1 MGSRPLR
8 MKVRWG
14 CPPRVLSPPPHRTQS
29 WRPCLPG
36 QPWAS
41 GWRSTDRPVP
51 SPHGWTIGFSER
63 GAAHNRVLP
72 RCLSSRRCMRSW
84 RVRGWP
90 LSRPEA
96 ARPPPP
102 SSLPSTAEWPGGTRA
117 FPRWRERSRCTCA
130 HETPPLGGTVRVSR
144 PRPVSW
150 QPLSRPK
157 LTVLRARQPPPC
169 TPWLSCRFTKPRRS
183 NRCTRVVPT
192 RGWCRSCARRLTSLY
207 ERRKSRRGPSGRRCP
222 PWWSRSAISG
232 STWQRWRTS
241 TKHAFS
247 TPPSPREGCSATP
260 SRASPSSSR
269 RYSSRPR
276 RSSTS
281 CPGMRH
287 HPPLPPG
294 PGLSLPVA
302 VGALLRPPELLRPR
316 PNRHI
321 GRCVEPLAGERRP
334 PRPSQAPS
342 RPGNRRSG
350 PDAGNPEM
358 LEFALSQETARTAP
372 LLPPVEGREE
382 NLLFRFVSVP
392 PLVQG
397 PAVPTFSKK
406 EQFPFPPGSQVHG
419 TTVCDA
425 LPPHSRPRPILPVA
439 KRVRFGDDIPP
450 HAPLASPVRD
460 PGSLVRM
467 PQNAPPSVPSTP
479 TPFRCTTTGT
489 SIVPLEPLAQRLEAW
504 LTLPSLS
511 RWLTRTI
518 RLGYAI
524 QFARRPPKFNG
535 VLETSVAVRNAP
547 VLREEIAVLL
557 AKDAIEPVPPAEMRQ
572 GFYSPY
578 FIVPKK
584 GGGLRPILD
593 LRVLNRALHKLPF
606 KMLTHRRMIKCIQPQ
621 DWFAAIDL
629 KDAYFH
635 VSILPRHRPFLRFA
649 FEGRAWQY
657 RVLPFGLSLSPRVF
671 TKVVEGALT
680 PLREVGV
687 RILNYLDDWLIL
699 AQSREQLGD
708 HRDLVLRHL
717 SQLGLRVNWE
727 KSKLSPVQRISFL
740 GVELDSVSMTA
751 RLTEERAQAVLNCLS
766 SFRGR
771 NVVPLKQFQRLLGHM
786 ASAAAVTP
794 QGIASYETTSA
805 LATLPG
811 PEVGMAPRYTASR
824 YLPAVSPLPQPLD
837 RPCLSTGRGAP
848 RTSVPAYCCH
858 NRCLQHGLGRY
869 MQRAGS
875 LGALDRAPTA
885 LAHQLPGAVGSA
897 FSLAAVPATAV
908 GQARAS
914 PHGQHC
920 GGLVYQP
927 AGGYT
932 ITPHVTARPPS
943 PPLESHAVQVTACC
957 SHPGAAQSC
966 GRRALT
972 TAHVPRRVA
981 TPSRDDPADLESI
994 RGSSGRPVCLP
1005 RVLPLPAVLLPDRGP
1020 PRHRRTGT
1028 QLASGLTQVCVS
1040 PSEPTRTDIVQAQ
1053 GGRGAGPAGC
1063 APLAHPD
1070 LVSRTHFPRD
1080 STSLAHSSEEG
1091 PPFSGALHHMA
1102 PASRSMEPPCVA
1114 PGRDAAD
1121 LTGLPP
1127 AVVETIIQARAPS
1140 TRQAYALKWSLF
1152 ATWCSSRR
1160 EDPRKC
1166 MIGVVLSFLQER
1178 LERRLSP
1185 STLKVYVAAIAAHH
1199 DAVDGR
1205 SLGKHD
1211 LIVRFLKGARRMNPS
1226 RPPLVPSWDLSIVLA
1241 GLQRGPFEPL
1251 DSVELKFL
1259 SLKTA
1264 LLTALTSIK
1273 RVGDLQAFSVSEE
1286 CLVFGPVYSHVV
1298 LRPRPGYVPKVP
1310 TTPFR
1315 DQVVNLQAL
1324 PSEEAD
1330 PALALLCPIRALRI
1344 YVTRTRSIRSSEQL
1358 FVCHGGQQKG
1368 KAVSKQRLAHW
1379 IVEAVALAYQSQGDP
1394 CPLGVRAHST
1404 RSVASSHALAHGASL
1419 ADICR
1424 AAGWATPNT
1433 FARFYNLRVEPVS
1446 SRVLGK

>member
-1 MGSRPLR
+1 MPFRPCPSGCGRFLSADDGHDRCLQCLGRRHAEAAFVDDSCVCCGRMSMISLRSRLSFMKGLAPSVATHADLSGSSRGSPADALGDLR
-8 MKVRWG
+8 VTVRASPPG
-14 CPPRVLSPPPHRTQS
+14 TPPRTSYSSRSEHPVRFPGDFAGLSHGAPSISFGAPSVDRMS
-29 WRPCLPG
+29 IA
-36 QPWAS
+36 AS
-41 GWRSTDRPVP
+41 GDGFTSSEDEGAVGLPPSGVVATAAPDPELTAMLARAAVSIGLEVNRPPSPEPSRLDDWFLGAGRGLKPRPAPVP
-51 SPHGWTIGFSER
+51 FFPEVHEELTSSWMAPFTARSRSSASSVLTTLDGGVARGDAGIPVER
-63 GAAHNRVLP
+63 
-72 RCLSSRRCMRSW
+72 
-84 RVRGWP
+84 
-90 LSRPEA
+90 
-96 ARPPPP
+96 
-102 SSLPSTAEWPGGTRA
+102 
-117 FPRWRERSRCTCA
+117 RWERSRCTCA

-169 TPWLSCRFTKPRRS
+169 MPWLSCRFTKPRRS

-192 RGWCRSCARRLTSLY
+192 QGWCRSCARRLTSLY
-207 ERRKSRRGPSGRRCP
+207 ECQCP
-222 PWWSRSAISG
+222 
-232 STWQRWRTS
+232 T
-241 TKHAFS
+241 
-247 TPPSPREGCSATP
+247 
-260 SRASPSSSR
+260 
-269 RYSSRPR
+269 
-276 RSSTS
+276 
-281 CPGMRH
+281 
-287 HPPLPPG
+287 
-294 PGLSLPVA
+294 
-302 VGALLRPPELLRPR
+302 
-316 PNRHI
+316 
-321 GRCVEPLAGERRP
+321 
-334 PRPSQAPS
+334 
-342 RPGNRRSG
+342 
-350 PDAGNPEM
+350 
-358 LEFALSQETARTAP
+358 
-372 LLPPVEGREE
+372 
-382 NLLFRFVSVP
+382 
-392 PLVQG
+392 
-397 PAVPTFSKK
+397 
-406 EQFPFPPGSQVHG
+406 
-419 TTVCDA
+419 
-425 LPPHSRPRPILPVA
+425 
-439 KRVRFGDDIPP
+439 
-450 HAPLASPVRD
+450 
-460 PGSLVRM
+460 
-467 PQNAPPSVPSTP
+467 
-479 TPFRCTTTGT
+479 
-489 SIVPLEPLAQRLEAW
+489 
-504 LTLPSLS
+504 
-511 RWLTRTI
+511 
-518 RLGYAI
+518 
-524 QFARRPPKFNG
+524 
-535 VLETSVAVRNAP
+535 
-547 VLREEIAVLL
+547 
-557 AKDAIEPVPPAEMRQ
+557 
-572 GFYSPY
+572 
-578 FIVPKK
+578 
-584 GGGLRPILD
+584 
-593 LRVLNRALHKLPF
+593 
-606 KMLTHRRMIKCIQPQ
+606 
-621 DWFAAIDL
+621 
-629 KDAYFH
+629 
-635 VSILPRHRPFLRFA
+635 
-649 FEGRAWQY
+649 
-657 RVLPFGLSLSPRVF
+657 
-671 TKVVEGALT
+671 
-680 PLREVGV
+680 
-687 RILNYLDDWLIL
+687 
-699 AQSREQLGD
+699 
-708 HRDLVLRHL
+708 
-717 SQLGLRVNWE
+717 
-727 KSKLSPVQRISFL
+727 
-740 GVELDSVSMTA
+740 
-751 RLTEERAQAVLNCLS
+751 
-766 SFRGR
+766 
-771 NVVPLKQFQRLLGHM
+771 
-786 ASAAAVTP
+786 
-794 QGIASYETTSA
+794 
-805 LATLPG
+805 
-811 PEVGMAPRYTASR
+811 
-824 YLPAVSPLPQPLD
+824 VSPLPQPLD

-920 GGLVYQP
+920 SGLVYQP

-966 GRRALT
+966 GRRVLT
-972 TAHVPRRVA
+972 TAYVPRRVGN
-981 TPSRDDPADLESI
+981 PSRDGPADLESI

-1040 PSEPTRTDIVQAQ
+1040 PSEPTRTDTVQAQ

-1091 PPFSGALHHMA
+1091 PPFSGARHHMA

-1121 LTGLPP
+1121 LSGLPP

-1140 TRQAYALKWSLF
+1140 TRQTYALKWSLF
-1152 ATWCSSRR
+1152 TTWCSSRR
-1160 EDPRKC
+1160 EDPRRC
-1166 MIGVVLSFLQER
+1166 TIGVVLSFLQER

-1259 SLKTA
+1259 SLMTA

-1330 PALALLCPIRALRI
+1330 PALALLCPVRALRI
-1344 YVTRTRSIRSSEQL
+1344 YVTRTRSVRSSEQL

-1379 IVEAVALAYQSQGDP
+1379 IVEAVALAYQSQGEP

-1433 FARFYNLRVEPVS
+1433 FARFYNLRVEPVFFPCI
-1446 SRVLGK
+1446 G

>member
-1 MGSRPLR
+1 M
-8 MKVRWG
+8 
-14 CPPRVLSPPPHRTQS
+14 
-29 WRPCLPG
+29 
-36 QPWAS
+36 
-41 GWRSTDRPVP
+41 
-51 SPHGWTIGFSER
+51 
-63 GAAHNRVLP
+63 
-72 RCLSSRRCMRSW
+72 
-84 RVRGWP
+84 
-90 LSRPEA
+90 
-96 ARPPPP
+96 
-102 SSLPSTAEWPGGTRA
+102 
-117 FPRWRERSRCTCA
+117 
-130 HETPPLGGTVRVSR
+130 
-144 PRPVSW
+144 
-150 QPLSRPK
+150 
-157 LTVLRARQPPPC
+157 
-169 TPWLSCRFTKPRRS
+169 
-183 NRCTRVVPT
+183 
-192 RGWCRSCARRLTSLY
+192 
-207 ERRKSRRGPSGRRCP
+207 
-222 PWWSRSAISG
+222 
-232 STWQRWRTS
+232 
-241 TKHAFS
+241 
-247 TPPSPREGCSATP
+247 
-260 SRASPSSSR
+260 
-269 RYSSRPR
+269 
-276 RSSTS
+276 
-281 CPGMRH
+281 
-287 HPPLPPG
+287 
-294 PGLSLPVA
+294 
-302 VGALLRPPELLRPR
+302 
-316 PNRHI
+316 
-321 GRCVEPLAGERRP
+321 
-334 PRPSQAPS
+334 
-342 RPGNRRSG
+342 
-350 PDAGNPEM
+350 
-358 LEFALSQETARTAP
+358 
-372 LLPPVEGREE
+372 
-382 NLLFRFVSVP
+382 
-392 PLVQG
+392 
-397 PAVPTFSKK
+397 
-406 EQFPFPPGSQVHG
+406 
-419 TTVCDA
+419 CDA
-425 LPPHSRPRPILPVA
+425 LPPHSRPRPILPVV

-460 PGSLVRM
+460 PGSSVRM
-467 PQNAPPSVPSTP
+467 PQNAIHPYSLSLHHHRYVGCTVGAACTASGGVAHAAQPVSLAHAHNSTRLRDSVRQATSQVQRLSRDIGGSPERPCLAQGDCCPPGKGCNRAGPSSRDEAGVLQPLLHRTQERWWPSANPGSASLEPGFAQAPVQDADAQAHDQMHSAPGLVCSDRPEGRLLSRFDPSVTQTVSTVCVRRSGMAVQGP
-479 TPFRCTTTGT
+479 
-489 SIVPLEPLAQRLEAW
+489 PL
-504 LTLPSLS
+504 
-511 RWLTRTI
+511 
-518 RLGYAI
+518 
-524 QFARRPPKFNG
+524 
-535 VLETSVAVRNAP
+535 
-547 VLREEIAVLL
+547 
-557 AKDAIEPVPPAEMRQ
+557 
-572 GFYSPY
+572 
-578 FIVPKK
+578 
-584 GGGLRPILD
+584 
-593 LRVLNRALHKLPF
+593 RALP
-606 KMLTHRRMIKCIQPQ
+606 
-621 DWFAAIDL
+621 
-629 KDAYFH
+629 
-635 VSILPRHRPFLRFA
+635 VSPCVH
-649 FEGRAWQY
+649 EG
-657 RVLPFGLSLSPRVF
+657 
-671 TKVVEGALT
+671 
-680 PLREVGV
+680 
-687 RILNYLDDWLIL
+687 
-699 AQSREQLGD
+699 
-708 HRDLVLRHL
+708 
-717 SQLGLRVNWE
+717 
-727 KSKLSPVQRISFL
+727 
-740 GVELDSVSMTA
+740 
-751 RLTEERAQAVLNCLS
+751 
-766 SFRGR
+766 
-771 NVVPLKQFQRLLGHM
+771 
-786 ASAAAVTP
+786 
-794 QGIASYETTSA
+794 SA

-824 YLPAVSPLPQPLD
+824 YLPAVSPLPQPLN

-932 ITPHVTARPPS
+932 ITPHVRARPPS

-957 SHPGAAQSC
+957 SHPGAAQLC

-972 TAHVPRRVA
+972 TDHVPRRVA
-981 TPSRDDPADLESI
+981 TPCRDDPADLESI

-1020 PRHRRTGT
+1020 PRHRCTGT
-1028 QLASGLTQVCVS
+1028 QLASGLTQVRVS
-1040 PSEPTRTDIVQAQ
+1040 PSEPTRTDTVQAQ
-1053 GGRGAGPAGC
+1053 GGRGAGLAGC

-1070 LVSRTHFPRD
+1070 LVSRTHFPRN
-1080 STSLAHSSEEG
+1080 SMSLAHSFEEG
-1091 PPFSGALHHMA
+1091 PPFSGARHHMA

-1121 LTGLPP
+1121 LSGLPP

-1140 TRQAYALKWSLF
+1140 TRQAYALKWNLF
-1152 ATWCSSRR
+1152 VTWCSSRR
-1160 EDPRKC
+1160 EDPRRC
-1166 MIGVVLSFLQER
+1166 TIGVVLSFLQER

-1226 RPPLVPSWDLSIVLA
+1226 RPPLVPSWDLSIVQA

-1330 PALALLCPIRALRI
+1330 PALALLCPVRALRI
-1344 YVTRTRSIRSSEQL
+1344 YVTRTRRVRSSEQL

-1379 IVEAVALAYQSQGDP
+1379 IVEAVALAYQSQGEP

-1446 SRVLGK
+1446 SRVLGNK